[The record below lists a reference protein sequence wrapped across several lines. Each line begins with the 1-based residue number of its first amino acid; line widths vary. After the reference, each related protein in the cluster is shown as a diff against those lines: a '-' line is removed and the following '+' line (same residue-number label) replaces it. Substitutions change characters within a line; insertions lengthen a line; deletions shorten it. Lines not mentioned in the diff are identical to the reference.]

1 MLFTS
6 YEFFGFTA
14 ALVLLYYL
22 LPKRCQW
29 PRQLGASC
37 LVYMAAGPRYIL

>member
-6 YEFFGFTA
+6 YEFLGFTA
-14 ALVLLYYL
+14 ALLLLYYL

-29 PRQLGASC
+29 PLLLGGS
-37 LVYMAAGPRYIL
+37 ILF